1 MKSCIAT
8 IFLACMLML
17 NGVSVSAAEAE
28 VAPMDLSQVHCEVID
43 TVVLEGQIRAT
54 GSYDR
59 DIPSGKIMRGDTAFP
74 LGQNEVVTINC
85 TYSPR
90 ESDLDIGLIAP
101 NGRFYYI
108 ETSGGVFDES
118 IKVDDAGYY
127 YLAIRNNSDDSV
139 NVKGFVYY

>member
-1 MKSCIAT
+1 MKSRIVTLFLVCI
-8 IFLACMLML
+8 FML
-17 NGVSVSAAEAE
+17 NGVSASAVGAA
-28 VAPMDLSQVHCEVID
+28 VAPMELSQVHCEVID
-43 TVVLEGQIRAT
+43 TAALEDQIRAT
-54 GSYDR
+54 GAYDW
-59 DIPSGKIMRGDTAFP
+59 DISSGKIMKGDTAFP
-74 LGQNEVVTINC
+74 LGQNEIVTINC

-90 ESDLDIGLIAP
+90 ESELDIGLVAP

-108 ETSGGVFDES
+108 ETSGGVFNES

>member
-1 MKSCIAT
+1 MGYT
-8 IFLACMLML
+8 VGE
-17 NGVSVSAAEAE
+17 NHERRYGV
-28 VAPMDLSQVHCEVID
+28 
-43 TVVLEGQIRAT
+43 
-54 GSYDR
+54 
-59 DIPSGKIMRGDTAFP
+59 P